1 VIWVL
6 RLLALALALWPPAAA
21 FGASLTLTEGQRQ
34 EAIRTGERSTTDEA
48 FHTEW
53 SVSGASGESA
63 VVMTPFHRL
72 AIAARHASFSGKP
85 LKAGDSDKIL
95 RETRDRLVVWVS
107 LRGKA
112 EDFARHYVPRLVVGD
127 REIKAS
133 FIQNERTAI
142 RQDDGAYL
150 ARCVYGFPTRDVK
163 GRERVDL
170 VVVDGD
176 GRAVSR
182 FTIDLADM
190 R

>member
-1 VIWVL
+1 MIRVVS
-6 RLLALALALWPPAAA
+6 LLALTLWPAAA
-21 FGASLTLTEGQRQ
+21 LGASLTLTEGQRQ
-34 EAIRTGERSTTDEA
+34 EALRTGERSTADEDFDA
-48 FHTEW
+48 EW
-53 SVSGASGESA
+53 SIDGASGERA

-85 LKAGDSDKIL
+85 LKPADSEKIL
-95 RETRDRLVVWVS
+95 RESRDRLVFWVS
-107 LRGKA
+107 LRGKS
-112 EDFARHYVPRLVVGD
+112 EDFARHYVPRLVAGD

-133 FIQNERTAI
+133 FVQNERTAI

-163 GRERVDL
+163 GRERLAL
-170 VVVDGD
+170 VVVDPD
-176 GRAVSR
+176 GRDVSR

>member
-1 VIWVL
+1 MIRVL
-6 RLLALALALWPPAAA
+6 RLLALALALWPAAA
-21 FGASLTLTEGQRQ
+21 LGAALTLTEGQRQ
-34 EAIRTGERSTTDEA
+34 EAIRTGERSTTDET
-48 FHTEW
+48 FDTEW

-85 LKAGDSDKIL
+85 LKAGEPDKIL
-95 RETRDRLVVWVS
+95 RESRDRLVFWVS

-112 EDFARHYVPRLVVGD
+112 EDFARYYVPRLVVGD

-133 FIQNERTAI
+133 FVQNERTAI

-163 GRERVDL
+163 GRERVAL

-176 GRAVSR
+176 GRDVSR
-182 FTIDLADM
+182 FTIDLAVM